1 MRIYLINL
9 ARRPDRLAA
18 MIRQTVPLGLSLER
32 IEAVDAQSEEPARVN
47 RWFTE
52 SGPLGEIPQGDKACL
67 LSHRLAWEM
76 FVAGG
81 ESHAVFLEDDVR
93 LSASA
98 AALLASNGWVP
109 SDVAVVKLEHYGPA
123 GQRVLLDKIRAVGED
138 FQLGRMLSRHTGAAA
153 YVLSRRAAE
162 LLLRQTRFSLP
173 VDVEFV
179 GFVTSPPIDSATSLR
194 LRPLSIVDRSRRQ
207 ANVHGLTFTVLSAV
221 AFPDASLFFHDE
233 DVYPE
238 RTGVWVH
245 GESTASIT
253 CVQPL
258 GEFAIVYL
266 AGQARDIEILR
277 LDGDRRRRG
286 ETFAKILRDQRECRR
301 HPLL

>member
-1 MRIYLINL
+1 MRTYLINL

-32 IEAVDAQSEEPARVN
+32 IEAVDARSEESARVN

-67 LSHRLAWEM
+67 LSHRQAWEM

-81 ESHAVFLEDDVR
+81 ESHAAFLEDDVR

-98 AALLASNGWVP
+98 AALLTSNGWVP

-153 YVLSRRAAE
+153 YILSRRAAE
-162 LLLRQTRFSLP
+162 LLLHQTRFNLP
-173 VDVEFV
+173 VDHLLFNPNNSKLFAQLLPWQLVPAIARQEEFV
-179 GFVTSPPIDSATSLR
+179 GEKS
-194 LRPLSIVDRSRRQ
+194 
-207 ANVHGLTFTVLSAV
+207 
-221 AFPDASLFFHDE
+221 
-233 DVYPE
+233 
-238 RTGVWVH
+238 
-245 GESTASIT
+245 
-253 CVQPL
+253 
-258 GEFAIVYL
+258 
-266 AGQARDIEILR
+266 DIEGTRLGLR
-277 LDGDRRRRG
+277 AFGWTYVKRETVRFGYDLKLLPRQLLALSRG
-286 ETFAKILRDQRECRR
+286 AKFVAVRTTD
-301 HPLL
+301 